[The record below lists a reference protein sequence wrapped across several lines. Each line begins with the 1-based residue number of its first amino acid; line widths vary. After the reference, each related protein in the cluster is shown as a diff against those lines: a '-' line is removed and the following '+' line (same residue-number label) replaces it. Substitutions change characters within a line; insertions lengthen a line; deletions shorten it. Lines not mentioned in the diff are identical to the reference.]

1 MRPIAILQHEATQ
14 GPGVLRDHLD
24 ENDIPYRLISPAS
37 DGKAPVDASKFG
49 GIVVLGSDHCVNEM
63 LPWIEDERRLLQDA
77 IRRDVPVL
85 GHCFGA
91 QMLARAMGARVSR
104 NSCPNIG
111 WSQIWITPQA
121 QQVMGLPRHATIFN
135 WHYDTFEIPVGA
147 IRTMYGSH
155 CLNKGFSRGR
165 HWAFQGHLEVT
176 EDSIRDW
183 CAVGR
188 AELRCAQGPA
198 VQSETQILQALHD
211 RIAALHTIADQTYR
225 AWTCQL
231 DRPVF
236 VARRT
241 TLSCPPTAILSAVA
255 RG

>member
-1 MRPIAILQHEATQ
+1 MRPIAILQHESTQ

-24 ENDIPYRLISPAS
+24 ENGIPYRLISPAS

-49 GIVVLGSDHCVNEM
+49 GIVVLGSDHCVNET
-63 LPWIEDERRLLQDA
+63 LPWIEDERTLLQDA

-91 QMLARAMGARVSR
+91 QMLARAMGAKVSR
-104 NSCPNIG
+104 NICPNIG
-111 WSQIWITPQA
+111 WSQIWITPHA
-121 QQVMGLPRHATIFN
+121 QQLMGLPRQATIFN

-147 IRTMYGSH
+147 VRTMYGSH

-176 EDSIRDW
+176 EESIRNW
-183 CAVGR
+183 CAAGR
-188 AELRCAQGPA
+188 AELLRAHGPA
-198 VQSETQILQALHD
+198 VQGETQILKELHD
-211 RIAALHTIADQTYR
+211 RIEALHVIADQTYR

-231 DRPVF
+231 DRPAF
-236 VARRT
+236 VALGSASSYART
-241 TLSCPPTAILSAVA
+241 TIIRSAGL
-255 RG
+255 R